1 MRFQTLNTGIV
12 LNFDPTH
19 MEKVQF
25 EYINTSVEVT
35 KSDVSTSNMTKC
47 EVVGGKCLST
57 LSTGIT
63 Q

>member
-35 KSDVSTSNMTKC
+35 KSEIYRINVND
-47 EVVGGKCLST
+47 
-57 LSTGIT
+57 
-63 Q
+63 